1 MPREWRGTRRC
12 LLAVGAARPPA
23 RRAGA
28 GAPQASVQGDFRAGN
43 QLEIEHLLGMV
54 VREGRAMNVPVPA
67 SAALVTALWK
77 FRNGAAP
84 E

>member
-1 MPREWRGTRRC
+1 MGHFGRGHWGRKRYSE
-12 LLAVGAARPPA
+12 AADT
-23 RRAGA
+23 
-28 GAPQASVQGDFRAGN
+28 QASLQGDFRRGN
-43 QLEIEHLLGMV
+43 ELEIEHLLGMV

-77 FRNGAAP
+77 FRKGAVP